1 MTQYLINE
9 TEKKWQK
16 IWADAR
22 VDEVKPGTTLP
33 KYYVL
38 EMLPYPSGR
47 IHMGHVRNYSQGD
60 VVARFKRMQ
69 GYNVLH
75 PMGWDSFGL
84 PAENAALEKKMHPAV
99 WTHSN
104 IESMK
109 EQLKALGFSYDWSKE
124 IATHTPE
131 YYKHEQQFFLD
142 FLKNNLVYRKKSWVN
157 WDPVENTVL
166 ANEQVVDG
174 KGWRSG
180 AVVEKKQLNQW
191 FLKITDYADDLLEGL
206 QTLDRWP
213 EKVRLMQENWIG
225 KSRGA
230 NVYFNV
236 DGSTEKL
243 EIFTTRPDTLF
254 GASFLAI
261 APHHPIA
268 QDLAKTNPLVDE
280 FIKQEADNKGTS
292 EVIVETMEKKGI
304 DTGLFVTHPFL
315 GEKKIPVWIAN
326 FVLMDYGSGAL
337 FGCPAHDQRDFEFAT
352 KYHLPIIQVVAPQ
365 NGQPQDLPYFGDGN
379 IIASEFLTGLS
390 TEEAKKVVIE
400 KLEAQGSGK
409 GVVQYRLRDWGVSR
423 QRYWGCPIPVIH
435 CDSCGIVP
443 VPKEEL
449 PIQLPSD
456 VTFEKPGN
464 PLDHHPTWKHTVCP
478 DCGKA
483 ALRDTDT
490 LDTFFESSWYFL
502 RYICP
507 QETQKP
513 FDREAIDYF
522 GPVDQYIGGVEHAV
536 LHLLYARFFTRALNT
551 CGYVG
556 IKEPFQGLMTQ
567 GMVCHET
574 YKDQDNYWL
583 SPADIFFQGTKAF
596 KESDKT
602 PVHIGRSE
610 KMSKSK
616 KNVIDPQDIIRSYGA
631 DTARL
636 FMLSD
641 TPPER
646 DLDWSDAGV
655 DGCWKYIHRLYRAC
669 TGRDLNASFPVGEL
683 TEQGISLKKITH
695 KAIAGVKDDIER
707 FGFNKAIAR
716 IRELSNAIED
726 FKPESSKDHET
737 LREAIETT
745 LKLAFPF
752 IPHVTSEIW
761 EKLNLDEKP
770 LHLIAFP
777 DPDPAYLIDDTL
789 LIGVQVNGKLRAQIH
804 VDANIEEE
812 ALKTI
817 CLENQNVSRFLEGKA
832 PKKIIVIK
840 GRMVSIVV

>member
-1 MTQYLINE
+1 MSQYLISE

-16 IWADAR
+16 IWVENH
-22 VDEVKPGTTLP
+22 VDTVKLNTKLP

-60 VVARFKRMQ
+60 VIARFKRMQ

-99 WTHSN
+99 WTQSN

-109 EQLKALGFSYDWSKE
+109 AQLKALGFSYDWSKE
-124 IATHTPE
+124 LATHAPE

-157 WDPVENTVL
+157 WDPVEKTVL

-180 AVVEKKQLNQW
+180 AAVEKKQLNQW

-206 QTLDRWP
+206 KSLDRWP
-213 EKVRLMQENWIG
+213 EKVKLMQENWIG
-225 KSRGA
+225 KSQGA
-230 NVYFNV
+230 NIDFNIV
-236 DGSTEKL
+236 GSHKKL
-243 EIFTTRPDTLF
+243 EIFTTRPETIF

-261 APHHPIA
+261 APHHPLA
-268 QDLAKTNPLVDE
+268 QELSTTNPLIE
-280 FIKQEADNKGTS
+280 AFIKEEADSKGTS
-292 EVIVETMEKKGI
+292 EVIIETMEKKGI
-304 DTGLFVTHPFL
+304 DTNIFVSHPFL
-315 GEKKIPVWIAN
+315 ENKEIPVWIAN

-337 FGCPAHDQRDFEFAT
+337 FGCPAHDQRDFEFAK
-352 KYHLPIIQVVAPQ
+352 KYNLPITQVVAPQ
-365 NGQPQDLPYFGDGN
+365 NNQSQDLPYLGEGVM
-379 IIASEFLTGLS
+379 IESGFLNGLS
-390 TEEAKKVVIE
+390 TEAAKKRVIE
-400 KLEAQGSGK
+400 KLEEHHNGK
-409 GVVQYRLRDWGVSR
+409 GIVQYRLRDWGVSR

-435 CDSCGIVP
+435 CENCGIVP

-464 PLDHHPTWKHTVCP
+464 PLDHHPTWKHTKCP
-478 DCGKA
+478 NCSDA

-513 FDREAIDYF
+513 FDRDAIDYF

-551 CGYVG
+551 CGYTEM
-556 IKEPFQGLMTQ
+556 KEPFKGLMTQ

-574 YKDQDNYWL
+574 YKDQNNHWL
-583 SPADIFFQGTKAF
+583 APTDIFFQGTKAF
-596 KESDKT
+596 KISDKT
-602 PVHIGRSE
+602 AVHIGRSE

-616 KNVIDPQDIIRSYGA
+616 KNVIDPQDIIQSYGA

-646 DLDWSDAGV
+646 DLEWSDAGV

-669 TGRDLNASFPVGEL
+669 TEPNLDVVLPKGEL
-683 TEQGISLKKITH
+683 TPEGIILKKINH
-695 KAIAGVKDDIER
+695 KAISGVKDDIER
-707 FGFNKAIAR
+707 FAFNKAIAR

-726 FKPESSKDHET
+726 FKPEVSADQDALK
-737 LREAIETT
+737 EAIETT

-761 EKLNLDEKP
+761 EKLKFDEKP
-770 LHLIAFP
+770 LHLISFPTP
-777 DPDPAYLIDDTL
+777 DPKFLVDETV
-789 LIGVQVNGKLRAQIH
+789 LIGVQVNGKLRAQI
-804 VDANIEEE
+804 NIPSNLEEE
-812 ALKTI
+812 SLKKI
-817 CLENQNVSRFLEGKA
+817 CLENQNVSKFLEGKE